1 MANTHKIVLPLLVF
15 AWSTTACNPKSIM
28 SVKAEDGIKLS
39 IENSE
44 SNNRYEIAKVRETS
58 GQLELYILDKKTGL
72 VCYSISKYKVGENDF
87 GGCLPNRFE

>member
-1 MANTHKIVLPLLVF
+1 MANTRKIVLTLLVI
-15 AWSTTACNPKSIM
+15 ALSATACNPKSIM
-28 SVKAEDGIKLS
+28 NVKPEDVIKLS

-44 SNNRYEIAKVRETS
+44 SNNRYEIAKVRETT

-72 VCYSISKYKVGENDF
+72 VCYSVSKYKVGESDF